1 MLVCKNVDHAVDDDA
16 HLVLVHSN
24 IAAVAVMIQTAETK
38 EAKVYPVSIAVSVG
52 NGNNLG
58 AQELVSIE
66 PFSNGTDLVNELLGL
81 KEVNISVVTFWLKED
96 NYFETAGKRT
106 FIIGGKS
113 KEKWERKTGEI
124 VKYMEITLANVKNS
138 FGKMICS
145 CTRIVRVILNEGM
158 TNSYEKHDD
167 AN

>member
-81 KEVNISVVTFWLKED
+81 KEVNISVVTF
-96 NYFETAGKRT
+96 
-106 FIIGGKS
+106 
-113 KEKWERKTGEI
+113 
-124 VKYMEITLANVKNS
+124 
-138 FGKMICS
+138 
-145 CTRIVRVILNEGM
+145 
-158 TNSYEKHDD
+158 
-167 AN
+167 